1 LADFVVDQE
10 QLIAAVAG
18 LGAPFRFERSFRL
31 SPAGLSPDRFLMSV
45 TKEAIPN
52 SPEESIAGICRDL
65 QMPDPM
71 LEEAIRELADAEFVH
86 WGLEDDPE
94 QRICKVYL
102 EYPIPK
108 VVFDPDHGPLQ
119 LHLAFKWNPCKP
131 SQAVRTCYQLYPHL
145 ELSQI
150 QDRLKQIYTCGNS
163 SPSLSI
169 ADSILKKTAERLPS
183 REIQYLEVNEASN
196 PRRSFDLNLYDAEL
210 TIADLRAE
218 IVQMANRFSQDTDK
232 INAFVDQI
240 RHFPAGHLAGG
251 THRNGSDFF
260 NVYYGAEQWSGLPTK
275 PNSVA
280 DGHATNHVPSDPK
293 WLEHTAAGDRYFNYC
308 WWPYSPVATVEHKLR
323 PVNLLFHSFD
333 VAGISAGAFDIV
345 KSIQTEIGRFRTV
358 WGTKLI
364 GDRLAWEFYLYDYQ
378 RRSRDVSIS
387 RVLKSIAHIAP
398 CKFTIN
404 ETLPYFMFSIDI
416 DDALASGQRDLDVVH
431 MYVGNPGSIV
441 SSGIAYAITATSKT
455 LENFYFFFDGKRQ
468 LTEVADKIAS
478 SVHLDDTIIDINN
491 VLRPELRECRTICVA
506 NKQTHDTAY
515 FSGVNVDQLIFFLA
529 WLQYPP
535 AIRQFVETH
544 RGQLDHLLYDVGFDY
559 TSNDDDLRIL
569 KSGYYGVF

>member
-1 LADFVVDQE
+1 MDQE

-45 TKEAIPN
+45 TKAAIPN

-65 QMPDPM
+65 KMPDPM
-71 LEEAIRELADAEFVH
+71 LDEAIGEMAGAKFVH
-86 WGLEDDPE
+86 WGLEDDLE

-102 EYPIPK
+102 EYPTSN
-108 VVFDPDHGPLQ
+108 VLFDPDHGPLL
-119 LHLAFKWNPCKP
+119 LHLAFKWNPSKP
-131 SQAVRTCYQLYPHL
+131 SQAVRTCYQLYPRL

-150 QDRLKQIYTCGNS
+150 QDRLKQIYIANHS
-163 SPSLSI
+163 LPSLSI
-169 ADSILKKTAERLPS
+169 ADSILKKTAERLLP
-183 REIQYLEVNEASN
+183 REIQYLEVNEANN

-218 IVQMANRFSQDTDK
+218 IEQMANRFSQNSAK

-240 RHFPAGHLAGG
+240 QHFPAGHLAGG

-260 NVYYGAEQWSGLPTK
+260 NIYYGAEKWSGLPTESG
-275 PNSVA
+275 SVG
-280 DGHATNHVPSDPK
+280 DGHETSHVRSDPA
-293 WLEHTAAGDRYFNYC
+293 WLEYTAVGDRYFNYC
-308 WWPYSPVATVEHKLR
+308 WWPYSPVAKVEHKLR

-333 VAGISAGAFDIV
+333 VGGIDAGACDMV
-345 KSIQTEIGRFRTV
+345 KSIQKEIGRFRTV
-358 WGTKLI
+358 WGTKLV

-387 RVLKSIAHIAP
+387 RILKSIAHIAP
-398 CKFTIN
+398 CKFSIN

-416 DDALASGQRDLDVVH
+416 DDQLVSGKRDLDVVH

-468 LTEVADKIAS
+468 LTEAADKITS
-478 SVHLDDTIIDINN
+478 SVHLDDTNIDVNN
-491 VLRPELRECRTICVA
+491 VLRPELRDCHTICVA

-515 FSGVNVDQLIFFLA
+515 FSGVNVNQLIFFLA

-535 AIRQFVETH
+535 EIRQFVET
-544 RGQLDHLLYDVGFDY
+544 RRAQLDHLLYDVGFDY
-559 TSNDDDLRIL
+559 TSNGDDLQIL
-569 KSGYYGVF
+569 KSGYYGIF